1 MRSSPSM
8 VFAWLVS
15 IILVLGS
22 TPLAFGWDKESRREY
37 DGGPLDM
44 SARAKKVPEDE
55 NKEPVATPLDEQWK
69 WLLAGAVIAMIGYT
83 GWRFWSESTKTTRKP
98 QPWEVE

>member
-8 VFAWLVS
+8 IVAWLVS
-15 IILVLGS
+15 IVLILGS
-22 TPLAFGWDKESRREY
+22 TPLAFGWEKEKRHEY
-37 DGGPLDM
+37 DTGPLDM
-44 SARAKKVPEDE
+44 SSRSKREPEPE
-55 NKEPVATPLDEQWK
+55 KEPVVTPLDEQWK

-83 GWRFWSESTKTTRKP
+83 GWRVWSESTKTTRKP